1 MRNENDFSFD
11 KLGSSNSVSNSDSNA
26 DYLDLL
32 DKTKVNKD
40 EIDRNRDI
48 YSNSSDLRNN
58 KYFVDNNI
66 YAKDDNDIYSD
77 SSRDIYSSSKRSVH
91 TQVNEPED
99 IYTLD
104 DEKDEYEDVYSDSN
118 AIFISKANTIKS
130 TSRYEEREYED
141 IPLSRPIKPQNAPTR
156 SAQMTM
162 DDDEISDYELRR
174 GKRVDAPKR
183 KKKKSPVAKLVVI
196 AILVLVIGFA
206 GILFTGA
213 NGIVDNFTK
222 GEEIEHIED
231 VASLTSSP
239 DVKNILFIGADKEK
253 GGASRSDSI
262 MIISVNKAVGKVVV
276 TSVLRD
282 THVDIPGECEAKI
295 NSAYAWGGANLLIQ
309 TIEQNF
315 GLKIDG
321 YAVVNFNMFTDL
333 VDGLGGIDIEV
344 TENEADYI
352 NNRHNYK
359 SEKKPD
365 YFESGEK
372 VHLNG
377 YQALWYAR
385 IRKLDSDFMR
395 TYRQRKVIAA
405 IAENVKTELVTGN
418 IFGLI
423 STAERVAPNI
433 ETSLTKSEFT
443 SLLFSMISC
452 VSKSGLDM
460 EKLLVSQQLPFED
473 TWWFESKWDGS
484 SIALN
489 LSENRELLYNSIY
502 EITVEEETEEDTK
515 EATEE

>member
-1 MRNENDFSFD
+1 MANNNDFSFGN
-11 KLGSSNSVSNSDSNA
+11 LGKDYNDRELNT

-32 DKTKVNKD
+32 NQTKVSEAEVTRETDSRDIFSSSERTVN
-40 EIDRNRDI
+40 NRSFKGGYEDI
-48 YSNSSDLRNN
+48 YSNSN
-58 KYFVDNNI
+58 
-66 YAKDDNDIYSD
+66 
-77 SSRDIYSSSKRSVH
+77 
-91 TQVNEPED
+91 NEP
-99 IYTLD
+99 D
-104 DEKDEYEDVYSDSN
+104 DVFTIDN
-118 AIFISKANTIKS
+118 SKP
-130 TSRYEEREYED
+130 EYED
-141 IPLSRPIKPQNAPTR
+141 IYSNSDIYMSKLRSSRRVETDYEDIPIAPKTR
-156 SAQMTM
+156 QTPVAPRNPRM
-162 DDDEISDYELRR
+162 DLDEDEISDYEARR
-174 GKRVDAPKR
+174 GKLVKQKNKKNKPPKF
-183 KKKKSPVAKLVVI
+183 LVVVAVLLAFVI
-196 AILVLVIGFA
+196 AFGGVLLSSA
-206 GILFTGA
+206 S
-213 NGIVDNFTK
+213 GIVSNFTK

-231 VASLTSSP
+231 MSVLNSSSF
-239 DVKNILFIGADKEK
+239 VTNILFIGADKAK

-262 MIISVNKAVGKVVV
+262 MIVSVNKKVGRVIV

-315 GLKIDG
+315 HIKIDG
-321 YAVVNFNMFTDL
+321 YAVVDFNMFTEL

-359 SEKKPD
+359 GEKKPD
-365 YFESGEK
+365 EFQSGES

-405 IAENVKTELVTGN
+405 IAENVKKELLTGN

-423 STAERVAPNI
+423 STAKDVAPNI
-433 ETSLTKSEFT
+433 ETSLSKSEFT
-443 SLLFSMISC
+443 SLIFSMISC
-452 VSKSGLDM
+452 VSKSGLEM
-460 EKLLVSQQLPFED
+460 NKLLVSQQLPFED

-502 EITVEEETEEDTK
+502 EPVFEEVEGTTSE
-515 EATEE
+515 

>member
-1 MRNENDFSFD
+1 MANDNEFSFGN
-11 KLGSSNSVSNSDSNA
+11 LGKDYDDRKVNT

-32 DKTKVNKD
+32 SETKVNET
-40 EIDRNRDI
+40 EIRRETT
-48 YSNSSDLRNN
+48 
-58 KYFVDNNI
+58 
-66 YAKDDNDIYSD
+66 
-77 SSRDIYSSSKRSVH
+77 SRDIYSSSERTVNNRSF
-91 TQVNEPED
+91 VNN
-99 IYTLD
+99 IYLD
-104 DEKDEYEDVYSDSN
+104 DDSEDVFTLSDEPPQYEDVYSNSD
-118 AIFISKANTIKS
+118 IYFSKKRAVKI
-130 TSRYEEREYED
+130 EEPEEYED
-141 IPLSRPIKPQNAPTR
+141 IPIAPRQRQTV
-156 SAQMTM
+156 SSSKSITM
-162 DDDEISDYELRR
+162 DLDDDEISDYEVRR
-174 GKRVDAPKR
+174 GKQVAP
-183 KKKKSPVAKLVVI
+183 KKKKKRKSPKVLMVLAVFIAVVI
-196 AILVLVIGFA
+196 AFSGVLI
-206 GILFTGA
+206 TSA
-213 NGIVDNFTK
+213 NSIVNNFTK

-231 VASLTSSP
+231 VNSLTSRS
-239 DVKNILFIGADKEK
+239 DVKNILLIGADKEK

-262 MIISVNKAVGKVVV
+262 MIVSVNKTAGKVIV

-359 SEKKPD
+359 SETKPD
-365 YFESGEK
+365 HFESGES

-377 YQALWYAR
+377 YQTLWYAR

-395 TYRQRKVIAA
+395 TYRQRKVITA
-405 IAENVKTELVTGN
+405 IAENIKTELLTGN

-423 STAERVAPNI
+423 STAKDVAPNI
-433 ETSLTKSEFT
+433 ETSLTKTEFT
-443 SLLFSMISC
+443 TLLLSMVSC
-452 VSKSGLDM
+452 VSKSGLEMD
-460 EKLLVSQQLPFED
+460 KLLVSQQLPFED

-502 EITVEEETEEDTK
+502 EPVIEDIEDTS
-515 EATEE
+515 ENE